1 VSPLKIQPA
10 AGAPPALVKPAVTG
24 PAAGKAAAGKAVDP
38 ALKRLCGEFETAF
51 LHQVLQAAKIGG
63 KEMEHGYGAMAVDAL
78 AGGIQAGGGLGLA
91 RAIERAL
98 ERQHEAPVA
107 HAPAPHA
114 PAPQAP
120 GALRKP

>member
-1 VSPLKIQPA
+1 VSALKIPPVG
-10 AGAPPALVKPAVTG
+10 GAPPTLAKPAT
-24 PAAGKAAAGKAVDP
+24 GKAADP

-63 KEMEHGYGAMAVDAL
+63 QKMEHGYGAMAVDAL

-98 ERQHEAPVA
+98 ERQHEAPV
-107 HAPAPHA
+107 
-114 PAPQAP
+114 QRAP
-120 GALRKP
+120 GAPGAPRKA

>member
-1 VSPLKIQPA
+1 MSALKILPA
-10 AGAPPALVKPAVTG
+10 VSASPALERPAVARPT
-24 PAAGKAAAGKAVDP
+24 AGKSVDP

-107 HAPAPHA
+107 HPPVAHPPVAP
-114 PAPQAP
+114 
-120 GALRKP
+120 RKL